1 MTLRLK
7 AGSRALSMDPI
18 SGASTLWR
26 GSPPTPAV
34 AGELGLDAT
43 TRSNCA
49 DGNRAA
55 GAFAINNLLSVE
67 DLAFSFNVHGSSV
80 DAVRGVSFRVPV
92 GGLVALV
99 GEAHRLTLSSL
110 STRPSARAWS
120 TRATV
125 N

>member
-18 SGASTLWR
+18 SGTSTLWR

-34 AGELGLDAT
+34 ARELGLDAT

-67 DLAFSFNVHGSSV
+67 NLAFSFNVHGSSV

-92 GGLVALV
+92 EVALV

-110 STRPSARAWS
+110 SPRPSARAWS
-120 TRATV
+120 TRPTV